1 MHRIT
6 RASPTNQATCS
17 QATSHSA
24 TRPRLLSGDRPMPLP
39 VEHLPDRLPRAHGV
53 LAADHAGGNP
63 TDGVENEI
71 MVLAG
76 SGTAL
81 WAEKIGVC
89 PIAPADC
96 IVP

>member
-1 MHRIT
+1 MQPDYPGLSDQPGDVLAGHEPFRYP
-6 RASPTNQATCS
+6 A
-17 QATSHSA
+17 
-24 TRPRLLSGDRPMPLP
+24 RLLSGDRPMPLP
-39 VEHLPDRLPRAHGV
+39 VEHLPDRLPRADGV

-96 IVP
+96 IVL